1 MKKLGIKEELFDYL
15 KSGKLT
21 APFADSEQLDDTVR
35 DIVREQRGMI
45 DGKNNTLTGLVTL
58 IHNEIKDKTSSN
70 KRNAKRFSRT
80 AEEIYSSM
88 EAIDKNDYTVIFA
101 SLARQLRIPTTCLYA
116 IERKKLQ
123 DKVEGLKDDEILTKS
138 FCECYIDNEWVI
150 VDPEKGLINEFY
162 NPDLFAMG
170 SGKNKKEYVGYK
182 RALDLGERKSLKNMS
197 NYEKEQSKQNYFKTR
212 NMQIGEFEQS
222 M

>member
-80 AEEIYSSM
+80 AVEIYCSM

-116 IERKKLQ
+116 IERNDLKNKF
-123 DKVEGLKDDEILTKS
+123 EGDRNDEVLTKS
-138 FCECYIDNEWVI
+138 FCECYFFV
-150 VDPEKGLINEFY
+150 
-162 NPDLFAMG
+162 
-170 SGKNKKEYVGYK
+170 
-182 RALDLGERKSLKNMS
+182 
-197 NYEKEQSKQNYFKTR
+197 
-212 NMQIGEFEQS
+212 
-222 M
+222 

>member
-1 MKKLGIKEELFDYL
+1 M
-15 KSGKLT
+15 
-21 APFADSEQLDDTVR
+21 
-35 DIVREQRGMI
+35 
-45 DGKNNTLTGLVTL
+45 
-58 IHNEIKDKTSSN
+58 
-70 KRNAKRFSRT
+70 
-80 AEEIYSSM
+80 
-88 EAIDKNDYTVIFA
+88 
-101 SLARQLRIPTTCLYA
+101 
-116 IERKKLQ
+116 
-123 DKVEGLKDDEILTKS
+123 
-138 FCECYIDNEWVI
+138 I

-212 NMQIGEFEQS
+212 NMQIEEFEQS